1 MHENGI
7 RVILDGVFNH
17 VGREFWAFQDVKKN
31 GMNSKYCNWFV
42 NLNFNSRSPMGDDFN
57 YESWAGYYDLVKL
70 NLWNDDV
77 VKYLFDVIGFWI
89 DEFEIDGL
97 RLDAA
102 DVMELGFF
110 NKLRRFVDSKKKDFW
125 LMGEVIH
132 GDYRRMASLDR
143 LDSATNYECYKGIYS
158 SHNDKNYFE
167 IAYSLNRLFGNGG
180 IYKDLC
186 LYNFVDNHDVNR
198 LMSTLR
204 RQEYVYNCYTLL
216 YTMPGV
222 PSVYYGSEYGIK
234 AVKGKHTDLPLRPE
248 LELGK
253 IEDADEK
260 LFELIKRLGEIRKNN
275 DALKYGAY
283 EQVVVKNEQF
293 VFVRTSEKDKVY
305 TLLNL
310 SDKDSYLDFEL
321 KFEEGVDLLDDDNKV
336 INGGKVNILV
346 PAFSSKII
354 KKIK

>member
-1 MHENGI
+1 
-7 RVILDGVFNH
+7 
-17 VGREFWAFQDVKKN
+17 
-31 GMNSKYCNWFV
+31 
-42 NLNFNSRSPMGDDFN
+42 
-57 YESWAGYYDLVKL
+57 
-70 NLWNDDV
+70 
-77 VKYLFDVIGFWI
+77 
-89 DEFEIDGL
+89 
-97 RLDAA
+97 
-102 DVMELGFF
+102 
-110 NKLRRFVDSKKKDFW
+110 
-125 LMGEVIH
+125 
-132 GDYRRMASLDR
+132 
-143 LDSATNYECYKGIYS
+143 
-158 SHNDKNYFE
+158 
-167 IAYSLNRLFGNGG
+167 
-180 IYKDLC
+180 
-186 LYNFVDNHDVNR
+186 
-198 LMSTLR
+198 MSTLR